1 MASSC
6 AGDGVGDGRSAHDR
20 GDGSS
25 QVRGGCSEDEARRGR
40 RQKLTAAS
48 GRSSWRP
55 PAVGSVG
62 MLRAIRSWER
72 AGGGGKVDRSLSRFF
87 MEKDKER
94 RRIR

>member
-72 AGGGGKVDRSLSRFF
+72 AGGGGKSGSVFILFF
-87 MEKDKER
+87 HGKR
-94 RRIR
+94 